1 MGQSLDRMQ
10 GIAAD
15 RAGLM
20 VKVHQMTWDRL
31 TQQIADI
38 NVLCLAYASRAGL
51 QHSVQFDVGKTHE
64 EAMHEYSK
72 LWRSFLRIR
81 CRRVATDTMQA
92 EDVKL
97 LSLKTFCRLAQIIE
111 QQCAENV
118 GRRSSSPRQPH
129 GIDALHT
136 RADASHTSPQSLNAD
151 AFLSVAAESGP
162 SGDPNHAMG
171 LNASL
176 LFSSYV
182 VDSVVISLDTPEG
195 RDWSCSVCAKEDFC
209 DRSHPSSFVTKNT
222 LYPLCDRPSM
232 VAASLDPSEFVPVD
246 DLDDCIV
253 CFETRV
259 DEVMPCAH
267 AYCHSCVE
275 KLMIWTRTCPLC
287 RTPLVE
293 ADGFQLVDGPTDLE
307 LGSFILDAA
316 EAI

>member
-151 AFLSVAAESGP
+151 AF
-162 SGDPNHAMG
+162 
-171 LNASL
+171 
-176 LFSSYV
+176 F
-182 VDSVVISLDTPEG
+182 VVISLDTPEG

>member
-176 LFSSYV
+176 LFSS
-182 VDSVVISLDTPEG
+182 
-195 RDWSCSVCAKEDFC
+195 
-209 DRSHPSSFVTKNT
+209 
-222 LYPLCDRPSM
+222 PSM